1 KFVQHQGRYLF
12 PALAPIGLAFALG
25 LSEWVLLVAR
35 LMARLPLPRR
45 VHASLPAIL
54 QSVVFFVFCLG
65 FALLDL
71 GCLYLFI
78 VPQLRR

>member
-1 KFVQHQGRYLF
+1 
-12 PALAPIGLAFALG
+12 
-25 LSEWVLLVAR
+25 VAR

-45 VHASLPAIL
+45 AHTALLPTL
-54 QSVVFFVFCLG
+54 QSVTFFLLCLG

-78 VPQLRR
+78 VPQLRG